1 MIKLGS
7 SLLLIALTA
16 GLTVLAVNGGRHPA
30 QEAGPEG
37 QTQDVDAW
45 FI

>member
-7 SLLLIALTA
+7 SLLLIAVTA
-16 GLTVLAVNGGRHPA
+16 GLAAVALNGARQPITPREAEVQHP
-30 QEAGPEG
+30 
-37 QTQDVDAW
+37 DVDAW